1 MRTKTLLCAAALA
14 AGVVTSMA
22 QSNVYSLNVVGY
34 YNITVPPHNGNGSQ
48 PLNAHSAMI
57 ANQLN
62 TTNNTLKSLIPNPPV
77 NSVFNKYVTG
87 SGFQAYQFDE
97 FDLVWY
103 PDGNV
108 TLNPGEG
115 GLFVNAIQQTSPLTL
130 TFVGE
135 VLQGP
140 TTNSMPNGYSVRSLN
155 TPQQWSPGNASF
167 NFPAVPNDVINKF
180 VTGSGFQAY
189 QFDEFDLVWYPSDP
203 VINVGESILII
214 KVGAANWTRN
224 FTVQ

>member
-34 YNITVPPHNGNGSQ
+34 YNLPIGANQ
-48 PLNAHSAMI
+48 KLMI

-62 TTNNTLKSLIPNPPV
+62 TTNNTLNGLLPSGPPGAT
-77 NSVFNKYVTG
+77 VFKF
-87 SGFQAYQFDE
+87 SGGFSGWTFDPD
-97 FDLVWY
+97 DLVWL
-103 PDGNV
+103 PDGNA

-115 GLFVNAIQQTSPLTL
+115 AFFQCPSASTL

-135 VLQGP
+135 VLQGSL
-140 TTNSMPNGYSVRSLN
+140 TNSTPINTKVIRSSMV
-155 TPQQWSPGNASF
+155 PQAGLITTTLG
-167 NFPAVPNDVINKF
+167 FPAEGGDTLF
-180 VTGSGFQAY
+180 TFHGGYGGAT
-189 QFDEFDLVWYPSDP
+189 FDPDDLVWAPAEP
-203 VINVGESILII
+203 NIAVGESFFII
-214 KVGAANWTRN
+214 KGPAATKTSWVRN